1 MSKCISKEEEER
13 EERLKEEKVKFERS
27 IESLKSQKDIA
38 AIVSGMKLHT
48 THAGIQEK
56 AGEAVLALMPCVEME
71 EWRKVRDE
79 KGDALDSV
87 MAKYAE
93 FAKLGV
99 IEHLIQ
105 VLSLHKQMTSAVI
118 STCKII
124 HCISR
129 NADNRVLIAKEGGI
143 PLILAALD
151 NHAKHA
157 GVVEQAC
164 WALYNIGWSDKTV
177 QKSIKDAGAS
187 KLVRAAVARLDA
199 TADTKKYGQMLLDK
213 LAQL

>member
-1 MSKCISKEEEER
+1 MSKCISQEEEER
-13 EERLKEEKVKFERS
+13 EERKKEEAKFERS
-27 IESLKSQKDIA
+27 IESLKSQKNIA
-38 AIVSGMKLHT
+38 AIVSGMKLHA

-56 AGEAVLALMPCVEME
+56 ACEAVLELTPCVETE

-93 FAKLGV
+93 FATLGV
-99 IEHLIQ
+99 IEHLVQ
-105 VLSLHKQMTSAVI
+105 VLSLHMQSTSAVI

-124 HCISR
+124 RCISR
-129 NADNRVLIAKEGGI
+129 NDDNKVLIAKEGGI

-157 GVVEQAC
+157 GVVELAC
-164 WALYNIGWSDKTV
+164 WALNNIGWSDKTL
-177 QKSIKDAGAS
+177 QKSIKDAGAE
-187 KLVRAAVARLDA
+187 KLVRTAVGWSDA
-199 TADTKKYGQMLLDK
+199 TANTKKWGQRLLDK